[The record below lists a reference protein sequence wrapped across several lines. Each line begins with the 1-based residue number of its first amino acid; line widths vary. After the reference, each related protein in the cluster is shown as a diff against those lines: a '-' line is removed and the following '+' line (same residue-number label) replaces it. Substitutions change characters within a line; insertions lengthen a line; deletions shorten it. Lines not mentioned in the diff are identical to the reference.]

1 MTFHRLHEHP
11 RRFILAG
18 IFRSSALF
26 SLLLLMWPGTILPQE
41 HGPTKPTQIFPEH
54 SARDEWQ
61 KPVEIL
67 EALNIKSGDAV
78 ADIGSGAGYFTGW
91 LSQAA
96 GPQGRVFAVDISEE
110 AIRLLQSKIEFYPIK
125 NIVTVLCTQN
135 DLKLA
140 PHSLDLA
147 FILNTF
153 SVVHHKETMLT
164 NVMASLKPRGRLTII
179 DWRARPS
186 DSLGPPKAER
196 LSEEQV
202 IKMGQL
208 AGFRLV
214 KKHHMLPS
222 QYFLEFVRDER
233 HPETSTKQP
242 EKKN

>member
-1 MTFHRLHEHP
+1 MIFHRSQEHP

-18 IFRSSALF
+18 ILRSSALF
-26 SLLLLMWPGTILPQE
+26 SVILILWAGAILPQE
-41 HGPTKPTQIFPEH
+41 HGPAKPTQIFPEH

-67 EALNIKSGDAV
+67 EALNIKSGDTV

-91 LSQAA
+91 LSQAT
-96 GPQGRVFAVDISEE
+96 GPQGKVFAVDISEE

-125 NIVTVLCTQN
+125 NIVPVLCTKS

-147 FILNTF
+147 FIMNTF
-153 SVVHHKETMLT
+153 SVVHDKEAMLT

-179 DWRARPS
+179 DWLAQPQGP
-186 DSLGPPKAER
+186 LGPPKAER
-196 LSEEQV
+196 VSEELV
-202 IKMGQL
+202 IKMAQS

-233 HPETSTKQP
+233 HR
-242 EKKN
+242 